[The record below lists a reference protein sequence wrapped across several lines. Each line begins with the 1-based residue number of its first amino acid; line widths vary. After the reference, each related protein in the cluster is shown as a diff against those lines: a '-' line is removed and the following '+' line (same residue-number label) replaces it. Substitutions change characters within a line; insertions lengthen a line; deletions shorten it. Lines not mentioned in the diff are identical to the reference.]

1 VLASLARYHKG
12 GRPKNSHENW
22 RRLNPYL
29 QAVVEKLA
37 AILRIADGLDRSHRQ
52 VVASASC
59 RVRSRK
65 IELEVSAR
73 ADCEPELDAARK
85 KADLFERVFDRGVAL
100 RAVPVGHAGEVHQKD
115 LEILSAE
122 ALWN

>member
-1 VLASLARYHKG
+1 MRA
-12 GRPKNSHENW
+12 
-22 RRLNPYL
+22 
-29 QAVVEKLA
+29 
-37 AILRIADGLDRSHRQ
+37 
-52 VVASASC
+52 
-59 RVRSRK
+59 RK

-85 KADLFERVFDRGVAL
+85 KANVFERAFDRTVTL
-100 RAVPVGHAGEVHQKD
+100 RAVPAGREEVLQKD

>member
-1 VLASLARYHKG
+1 MIEDIRELDFVLVARHISDV
-12 GRPKNSHENW
+12 RCAHH
-22 RRLNPYL
+22 
-29 QAVVEKLA
+29 V
-37 AILRIADGLDRSHRQ
+37 IHRQ
-52 VVASASC
+52 QRVTGISC

-73 ADCEPELDAARK
+73 GDCEPELDTARK
-85 KADLFERVFDRGVAL
+85 KANLFERTFDRTVNL
-100 RAVPVGHAGEVHQKD
+100 RAVPAGREDVLQKD